1 MKTELIL
8 SKNEKIVLTLLRIN
22 KGKLIRYEDIVVSL
36 FREYPEDFHL
46 KGYPEYP
53 DSGDLIHKPLY
64 ELRKKGLLEANNKI
78 FSLTDVGIKFA
89 QKINDVIGNKKI
101 KKSSNR
107 LDYYLS
113 RELNRI
119 TRSESYKFFQNN
131 QINKIL
137 DTDFYNYLDV
147 TVKSSRNDFLGK
159 LKRMDSVINELK
171 NIGEKQYSDVIKFHN
186 FMKDNFKDIINYYTN
201 H

>member
-22 KGKLIRYEDIVVSL
+22 KGKPIRYEDIVVSL

-107 LDYYLS
+107 LDHYLS
-113 RELNRI
+113 RELDRI
-119 TRSESYKFFQNN
+119 TRSESYKFFLNN

-159 LKRMDSVINELK
+159 LKRMDSVIDELK

-186 FMKDNFKDIINYYTN
+186 FMKDNFKDIINYFTN